1 MLTFR
6 RGLLFA
12 SLTKKVGSN
21 PYSDLLAQNETS
33 ENWGGGGGGGKRLT
47 RTNEARNGKE
57 ADTTDKRRD
66 ENQEDAELAQN
77 GVDGGHDKGEVTLP
91 DRAKNPR
98 RKGRNC
104 SHVCQQVRG
113 KDAQRGV
120 FKMAAPTLAAVTAV
134 LILAGSTET
143 SFAGT

>member
-1 MLTFR
+1 M
-6 RGLLFA
+6 LFA
-12 SLTKKVGSN
+12 SLTTKVGSN
-21 PYSDLLAQNETS
+21 PYSDLLAQNETFQ
-33 ENWGGGGGGGKRLT
+33 NMCVCGGGGGGGGGCKRLT

-57 ADTTDKRRD
+57 ADTTDKRRE

-77 GVDGGHDKGEVTLP
+77 GVDGGHDKGEITLP

-113 KDAQRGV
+113 KDAQGGV
-120 FKMAAPTLAAVTAV
+120 FKMAAPTLAAVTAA
-134 LILAGSTET
+134 LLLAGSTEP